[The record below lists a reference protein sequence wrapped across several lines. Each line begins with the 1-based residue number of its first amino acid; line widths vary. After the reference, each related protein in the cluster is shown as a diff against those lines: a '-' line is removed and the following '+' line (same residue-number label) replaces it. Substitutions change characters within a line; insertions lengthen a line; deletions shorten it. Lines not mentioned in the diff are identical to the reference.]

1 MKNKPKL
8 AIIGAVPPP
17 SALAM
22 IMAIEVGRKIKKL
35 DLKTASKKA
44 TKAKAKEIGF
54 IKTGEK

>member
-1 MKNKPKL
+1 MKNKP
-8 AIIGAVPPP
+8 AIIEAGKPP
-17 SALAM
+17 SILAM
-22 IMAIEVGRKIKKL
+22 IMAIEAGRQVKKL